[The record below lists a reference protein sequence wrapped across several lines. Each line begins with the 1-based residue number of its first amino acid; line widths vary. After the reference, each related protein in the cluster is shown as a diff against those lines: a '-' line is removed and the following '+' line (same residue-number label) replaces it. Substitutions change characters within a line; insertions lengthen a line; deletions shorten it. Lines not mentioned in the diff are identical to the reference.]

1 MVARPTPPIALS
13 LRRTLSAPPERVFRA
28 WTAPEELQKWWGPGE
43 FTAPHVEIDLRVGG
57 RFRIAMK
64 PPQGDII
71 YLAGE
76 YREVKPPHRLVFT
89 WQWEG
94 DPTVTLVTIDF
105 LDREGMTELML
116 THEKFPDQDQC
127 DRHKEG
133 WSLTL
138 EKLPR
143 AL

>member
-1 MVARPTPPIALS
+1 MVAPATPPITLN
-13 LRRTLSAPPERVFRA
+13 LRRTFSAPPERVFRA
-28 WTAPEELQKWWGPGE
+28 WTIPAELMKWWGPGQYS
-43 FTAPHVEIDLRVGG
+43 APQVEIDLRVGG

-64 PPQGDII
+64 PPQGDIF
-71 YLAGE
+71 YLGGQ
-76 YREVKPPHRLVFT
+76 YREVQPPRRLVFT

-94 DPTVTLVTIDF
+94 DPVETLVTLDF
-105 LDREGMTELML
+105 MERGGMTELIV
-116 THEKFPDQDQC
+116 THERFPNQEQC

-133 WSLTL
+133 WSASL